1 MRTGEFAAEA
11 PLLLDRGLATERT
24 PANRYMAGYE
34 IPMEMHQIKY
44 FLAICS
50 ERNFSRA
57 ARLCRVSQPS
67 LTRAIKLLEAEF
79 GGLLFRRT
87 RGHSHLT
94 ALGEIV
100 RPHLQKVWEKRE
112 AAITLA
118 REFAATSHQQRVS
131 MAATSSKPIRNC
143 ER

>member
-1 MRTGEFAAEA
+1 
-11 PLLLDRGLATERT
+11 
-24 PANRYMAGYE
+24 
-34 IPMEMHQIKY
+34 MEMHQIKY
-44 FLAICS
+44 FLAVCS

-57 ARLCRVSQPS
+57 ARLCQVSQPS
-67 LTRAIKLLEAEF
+67 LSRAIKLLEAEF
-79 GGLLFRRT
+79 GGSLFRRA

-100 RPHLQKVWEKRE
+100 RPHLEKVWEKRE

-118 REFAATSHQQRVS
+118 REFTGASHQQRVS
-131 MAATSSKPIRNC
+131 MAAASSKPIRNC